1 MNLKKKE
8 PIDNA
13 MDESL
18 DVCSSCNNIRHREE
32 SEAVKQKLKKVTET
46 QTVLNNFAFDGKTY
60 LQKKGCAMST
70 EYPPSYANLFVGS
83 VEEKLI
89 YTLLKNL
96 SSFAAFYI
104 QYVSDLK

>member
-1 MNLKKKE
+1 
-8 PIDNA
+8 
-13 MDESL
+13 
-18 DVCSSCNNIRHREE
+18 
-32 SEAVKQKLKKVTET
+32 
-46 QTVLNNFAFDGKTY
+46 
-60 LQKKGCAMST
+60 MST

>member
-1 MNLKKKE
+1 
-8 PIDNA
+8 

-18 DVCSSCNNIRHREE
+18 DVCSSCNNIGYREE
-32 SEAVKQKLKKVTET
+32 SEAVKQKLQKVTET

>member
-18 DVCSSCNNIRHREE
+18 DVCSSCNNICHREE
-32 SEAVKQKLKKVTET
+32 SEAVKQKLQKVTET

>member
-1 MNLKKKE
+1 
-8 PIDNA
+8 
-13 MDESL
+13 
-18 DVCSSCNNIRHREE
+18 
-32 SEAVKQKLKKVTET
+32 
-46 QTVLNNFAFDGKTY
+46 
-60 LQKKGCAMST
+60 MST

-104 QYVSDLK
+104 RYVSDLK

>member
-32 SEAVKQKLKKVTET
+32 SEAVKQKLQKVTET

-60 LQKKGCAMST
+60 L
-70 EYPPSYANLFVGS
+70 Y
-83 VEEKLI
+83 
-89 YTLLKNL
+89 
-96 SSFAAFYI
+96 
-104 QYVSDLK
+104 